1 MRIWQ
6 AEWSA
11 DGVVDIDADL
21 EVDLARES
29 LEDAVD
35 GMQLP
40 DLGPSSGGSATSD
53 DADVGGECRCCKR
66 R

>member
-1 MRIWQ
+1 MRG
-6 AEWSA
+6 ARG
-11 DGVVDIDADL
+11 DVDVMDIDADL

-53 DADVGGECRCCKR
+53 DADVAADASAAC
-66 R
+66 